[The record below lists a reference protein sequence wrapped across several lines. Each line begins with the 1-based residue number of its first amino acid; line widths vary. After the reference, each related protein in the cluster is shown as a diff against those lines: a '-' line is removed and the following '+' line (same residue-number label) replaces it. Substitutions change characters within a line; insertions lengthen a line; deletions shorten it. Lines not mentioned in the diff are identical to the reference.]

1 MSHRRHLDVCLE
13 SIGICL
19 LEFLQLC
26 GPCQRTYNV
35 DIDAIGTPL
44 GSCDSGQSTDAFLGC
59 RISALSEVTE
69 ETCSGG
75 KVNNRTLGLLQIR
88 IASLHIV
95 ECCIQTGIYRQ
106 VKLLGGMI
114 CNSHSGSGSLRIVD
128 QDINSAK
135 SINGLLHH
143 ILHDSFIVGT
153 CTDIR
158 LHRKYFDPILFLQFF
173 LRVGQLLNITSGHHQ
188 IGTFFCISG
197 GDSITDGSALS
208 VTQYRSSSTGD
219 DCCLSC

>member
-1 MSHRRHLDVCLE
+1 MSHRRHLDICLE

-44 GSCDSGQSTDAFLGC
+44 GSCDSGQSADTFLGC
-59 RISALSEVTE
+59 RISALSEITE

-106 VKLLGGMI
+106 IKLLGGMI
-114 CNSHSGSGSLRIVD
+114 CDGYARSGSLRIVD
-128 QDINSAK
+128 QYINSAK

-143 ILHDSFIVGT
+143 ILYDRFIVRTGA
-153 CTDIR
+153 DIR

-173 LRVGQLLNITSGHHQ
+173 LRVGQLLNITSGQHQ
-188 IGTFFCISG
+188 IGTFLCISG
-197 GDSITDGSALS
+197 CNTVTNGSALS